1 MRIITGI
8 QQYLKAAPEQFPT
21 TVQKY
26 GNTSSASVAILLDEL
41 VKENKIQHGDLLVFS
56 GFGAGF
62 TTGSCI
68 LRY

>member
-1 MRIITGI
+1 MMIP
-8 QQYLKAAPEQFPT
+8 KPE
-21 TVQKY
+21 
-26 GNTSSASVAILLDEL
+26 AILLDET
-41 VKENKIQHGDLLVFS
+41 VRANKVQRGDLLVFS